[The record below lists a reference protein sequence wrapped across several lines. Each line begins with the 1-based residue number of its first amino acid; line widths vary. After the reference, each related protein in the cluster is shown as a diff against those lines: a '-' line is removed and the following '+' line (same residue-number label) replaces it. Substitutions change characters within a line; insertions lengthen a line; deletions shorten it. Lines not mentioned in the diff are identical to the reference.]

1 MIGRRLRKIGNI
13 ALEQMISDYFK
24 HFGTEDGTVDVDD
37 LAEFIAGRT
46 YTTPEEV
53 KKIYR
58 RQLDNVVKSREKCDD
73 LECEVTES
81 FRKFLSRK
89 KRRWILE
96 SLENLTIDELEH
108 DRVLKAYRN
117 STSYKNADLEEKS
130 KMIWKYL
137 VKTYSDRID
146 DDANVKELC
155 DEIADKDERK
165 F

>member
-1 MIGRRLRKIGNI
+1 MIRRRLRKIGNI

-24 HFGTEDGTVDVDD
+24 HFGTEDGTVDIDD
-37 LAEFIAGRT
+37 LAEFIADRT

-89 KRRWILE
+89 KRRWIHE
-96 SLENLTIDELEH
+96 SLDDLTIDELVN
-108 DRVLKAYRN
+108 DRILKAYRS
-117 STSYKNADLEEKS
+117 STSYKNADFEEKS

-137 VKTYSDRID
+137 VKTYNERID
-146 DDANVKELC
+146 DPSIKELC
-155 DEIADKDERK
+155 DEIADMDERK